1 MPGCPWFIALIVP
14 LMLAFAASEKAHAQ
28 TPEPLP
34 ERLEGHGGPVKTI
47 AISPDGGEALTG
59 SFDYTLIHWS
69 LMGETGSIRARLAG
83 HKAAVNA
90 VAFVPGSKKAVS
102 VGDDGAFA
110 IWDLKT
116 GALLKLIEDR
126 EVKVLGV
133 AVSPD
138 GRIAAAAR
146 WDNTV
151 RLYDL
156 EKMAQTKVLEGH
168 RANVNAVAFSPDGS
182 ALYSASYDGT
192 IRQWDMASGS
202 SSVLYSHGWGVNVLG
217 VFPDGRV
224 AFGALDGTIGAI
236 DPQSREMQRAGTY
249 DRPILSLSVNPGRGL
264 FAAGGGDGHIRVF
277 DIETLLEV
285 EDYSEPYGP
294 VWALAFMPDGKNVY
308 RGGLDDFAM
317 RWQIDPREPFEK
329 VESTYPR
336 RFQISDTTDPG
347 EREFLRK
354 CSICHSL
361 SADGENRAGPTLYG
375 LFGRKAGAVSG
386 YPYSAALKASGII
399 WTEETVGRLF
409 DDGPDIVVPGT
420 KMPVQR
426 LKAVTRRDALIAYL
440 KKATDPSGG
449 DGAAK
454 K

>member
-1 MPGCPWFIALIVP
+1 MPRYPWFIGLVVP
-14 LMLAFAASEKAHAQ
+14 LMLAFAAVEPAHAQ
-28 TPEPLP
+28 AAEPLP
-34 ERLEGHGGPVKTI
+34 TRLEGHGGPVKTI
-47 AISPDGGEALTG
+47 AISPDGDEALTG

-69 LMGETGSIRARLAG
+69 LAGETGTIRARLAG
-83 HKAAVNA
+83 HKAAVNG

-110 IWDLKT
+110 IWDLET
-116 GALLKLIEDR
+116 GKLLKLIEDR

-138 GRIAAAAR
+138 GHTAAAAR
-146 WDNTV
+146 WDNSV

-156 EKMAQTKVLEGH
+156 EKMTKTKVLEGH

-192 IRQWDMASGS
+192 IRQWDMAKGS
-202 SSVLYSHGWGVNVLG
+202 SSVLYSHGWGVNVLA
-217 VFPDGRV
+217 VFPDRRV
-224 AFGALDGTIGAI
+224 AFGALDGTIGVI
-236 DPQSREMQRAGTY
+236 DPQTGEMQRVGNY
-249 DRPILSLSVNPGRGL
+249 DRPILSISVNAERGL
-264 FAAGGGDGHIRVF
+264 FATGGGDGHIRVF
-277 DIETLLEV
+277 DTETLVEV

-329 VESTYPR
+329 VESAYPR
-336 RFQISDTTDPG
+336 RFQISETADPG

-354 CSICHSL
+354 CSICHTL
-361 SADGENRAGPTLYG
+361 TADGENRAGPTLYG
-375 LFGRKAGAVSG
+375 LFGRKAGTIAG
-386 YPYSAALKASGII
+386 YPYSAALRASGII

-409 DDGPDIVVPGT
+409 DDGPDVVVPGT

-426 LKAVTRRDALIAYL
+426 LKAVTRRDALIAFL
-440 KKATDPSGG
+440 KKATVLSNG
-449 DGAAK
+449 DGAPK